1 MRCNKCGGDNPDD
14 RRFFQVC
21 GHKLQSGRAGAE
33 DAAAPDP
40 AAQDGSRA
48 AGRPDSADD
57 ETRRDGAAGP
67 PGLDA
72 GDGRPRP
79 QNPELA
85 PDKSRPDIRPD
96 SRLLDFQGWK
106 NPLFGLG
113 PYFEACLYAGVL
125 AVAVAVCLTVG
136 VLWPLYPLLGVLAL
150 VAWLRRL

>member
-14 RRFFQVC
+14 RRFCQVC
-21 GHKLQSGRAGAE
+21 GHKLQSGRAGAD

-40 AAQDGSRA
+40 APQDGDRA
-48 AGRPDSADD
+48 TG
-57 ETRRDGAAGP
+57 ETRLDGVAGP
-67 PGLDA
+67 AGLET

-79 QNPELA
+79 EKPELA
-85 PDKSRPDIRPD
+85 PDKARPDIRPD

-125 AVAVAVCLTVG
+125 AVAVAVCLAVG
-136 VLWPLYPLLGVLAL
+136 VLWPLYPLLAALAL
-150 VAWLRRL
+150 IAWLRRL

>member
-14 RRFFQVC
+14 RRFCQVC
-21 GHKLQSGRAGAE
+21 GHKLQSGRAGS
-33 DAAAPDP
+33 DDAAPDP
-40 AAQDGSRA
+40 AAPEGGRS
-48 AGRPDSADD
+48 AGRPASADD
-57 ETRRDGAAGP
+57 ETRRDRAAGTAR
-67 PGLDA
+67 LDA

-79 QNPELA
+79 QNQELA

-113 PYFEACLYAGVL
+113 PYFEACLYAAVL

>member
-14 RRFFQVC
+14 RRFCQIC
-21 GHKLQSGRAGAE
+21 GHKLQSGRAGTE

-40 AAQDGSRA
+40 AAQDGDRA
-48 AGRPDSADD
+48 TG
-57 ETRRDGAAGP
+57 ETRLDGAAGP
-67 PGLDA
+67 AGLEA

-79 QNPELA
+79 GKPELA
-85 PDKSRPDIRPD
+85 PDNARPETRPD

-125 AVAVAVCLTVG
+125 AVAVAVCLAVG
-136 VLWPLYPLLGVLAL
+136 VLWPLYPLLAALAMI
-150 VAWLRRL
+150 AWLRRL

>member
-14 RRFFQVC
+14 RRFCQLC
-21 GHKLQSGRAGAE
+21 GHKLQSGRAGSD

-40 AAQDGSRA
+40 AVQDGGRA
-48 AGRPDSADD
+48 AGRPASADS
-57 ETRRDGAAGP
+57 ETRGNAAAGT
-67 PGLDA
+67 PGLDV
-72 GDGRPRP
+72 GDDRLRP
-79 QNPELA
+79 QKPELA
-85 PDKSRPDIRPD
+85 PDKASPDAQAD

-125 AVAVAVCLTVG
+125 AAAVAVCLAVG
-136 VLWPLYPLLGVLAL
+136 VLWPLYPLLAILGL

>member
-14 RRFFQVC
+14 RRFCQVC

-40 AAQDGSRA
+40 AAQDGGRT
-48 AGRPDSADD
+48 AGRPTSADG
-57 ETRRDGAAGP
+57 ETR
-67 PGLDA
+67 
-72 GDGRPRP
+72 GDGEAGRREAQQDPARP
-79 QNPELA
+79 QKPELA
-85 PDKSRPDIRPD
+85 PDAASPEARPD

-125 AVAVAVCLTVG
+125 AVAVAVCLTMG
-136 VLWPLYPLLGVLAL
+136 LLWPLYPLLAVLAL